1 MQNPRNI
8 DVVVAGYS
16 YGLPGFEVTS
26 DGIIDTEWRFPL
38 EFCRGDKND
47 ESKKRQ
53 AGVFVESLLEA
64 VVHRLKTVNVGDL
77 ASKETAMAI
86 TKVEEAIL
94 WLGKRS
100 EDRRIRGVEG
110 TYSK

>member
-8 DVVVAGYS
+8 EVVEPGYFYTLPEYDVTDQ
-16 YGLPGFEVTS
+16 GLVDSHYAFA
-26 DGIIDTEWRFPL
+26 IK
-38 EFCRGDKND
+38 FCRGDKNNPSID
-47 ESKKRQ
+47 RQ
-53 AGVFVESLLEA
+53 TGVFVESLLETI
-64 VVHRLKTVNVGDL
+64 VHRLKTVNVGEL
-77 ASKETAMAI
+77 ASKETSVAI

-100 EDRRIRGVEG
+100 EDRRVRGVEG